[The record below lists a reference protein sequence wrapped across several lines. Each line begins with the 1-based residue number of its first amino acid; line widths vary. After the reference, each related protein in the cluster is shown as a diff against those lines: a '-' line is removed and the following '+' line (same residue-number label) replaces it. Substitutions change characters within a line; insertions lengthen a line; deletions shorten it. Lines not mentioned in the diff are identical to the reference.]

1 MGTRRSLAPTSG
13 DTRRIAL
20 RASFAAL
27 ATRTREV
34 SPGRTEP
41 YARAYS
47 LSSAELGLRTFWL
60 GVTGCTTAVAVF
72 LLARLTAWPP
82 HEDETLA
89 LFVGRKSL
97 GGLFTTVQT
106 ERGGAPL
113 HFLCA
118 WIVAH
123 LGGGLVGLRLF
134 SALFAIA
141 SVPVV
146 AFLGAALAGRTAGV
160 PRAPARPPAG
170 AALL

>member
-1 MGTRRSLAPTSG
+1 MGTERSLAPTSG
-13 DTRRIAL
+13 DTPRFGL

-27 ATRTREV
+27 ATRTHEV
-34 SPGRTEP
+34 SPGRPEP
-41 YARAYS
+41 YARTFAVPT
-47 LSSAELGLRTFWL
+47 AELGVRTFWL

-113 HFLCA
+113 HFL
-118 WIVAH
+118 
-123 LGGGLVGLRLF
+123 
-134 SALFAIA
+134 
-141 SVPVV
+141 
-146 AFLGAALAGRTAGV
+146 
-160 PRAPARPPAG
+160 
-170 AALL
+170 